1 MHESRGPLRAQA
13 GFTLIELMIV
23 IAIIAVVASVAIPQ
37 LQRARLT
44 ANESSA
50 AATLRAIAQAQA
62 QISPSVSVDTDADG
76 VGEPAYLAEL
86 AGTAP
91 ARQSFG
97 GSPIAGGPGDELD
110 PTILQAALGQVNN
123 GVATHSGYIFQ
134 IWLPGATAGGLV
146 PGVPE
151 DNGGGKAGAPFPDA
165 DNSEIAWCAYAWPM
179 RRNATGTPVFFISSQ
194 GQLLFTANRG
204 PGVTYSGVGGG
215 PAFDAALSV
224 PGDITSSF
232 QIGGLPSNDGNLWV
246 PLR

>member
-1 MHESRGPLRAQA
+1 
-13 GFTLIELMIV
+13 MIV
-23 IAIIAVVASVAIPQ
+23 IAIIAVVAGVAIPQ

-62 QISPSVSVDTDADG
+62 AIAPSVAIDTDADG

-91 ARQSFG
+91 ARQSFA
-97 GSPIAGGPGDELD
+97 GSPMPGGPGDELD

-146 PGVPE
+146 PGIPE

-165 DNSEIAWCAYAWPM
+165 DNSETVWCAYAWPM
-179 RRNATGTPVFFISSQ
+179 RRNATGTPVFFISSE
-194 GQLLFTANRG
+194 GQLLMTANRG

-215 PAFDAALSV
+215 PPFDAPLSI
-224 PGDITSSF
+224 PGDMSSPF
-232 QIGGLPSNDGNLWV
+232 AIGGILGNDGNLWV

>member
-1 MHESRGPLRAQA
+1 
-13 GFTLIELMIV
+13 MIV
-23 IAIIAVVASVAIPQ
+23 IAVIAVVASVAIPQ

-44 ANESSA
+44 ANEASA

-62 QISPSVSVDTDADG
+62 QITPALSIDTDMDG

-91 ARQSFG
+91 ARLSFA
-97 GSPIAGGPGDELD
+97 GSPMPGGPGDELD

-134 IWLPGATAGGLV
+134 IWLPGPTAGGLV
-146 PGVPE
+146 GGIPE
-151 DNGGGKAGAPFPDA
+151 DNGGGKAGAPFPDP
-165 DNSEIAWCAYAWPM
+165 DNSETVWNAYAWPM
-179 RRNATGTPVFFISSQ
+179 RRNATGTPVFFISSE
-194 GQLLFTANRG
+194 GQLLMTTNRG

-215 PAFDAALSV
+215 PAVDAALSV
-224 PGDITSSF
+224 PGDMTSTFS
-232 QIGGLPSNDGNLWV
+232 IGGLPGNDGNLWV